1 MVDLPEPDE
10 PTFTPWA
17 EHASPFTTPSKG
29 RVVLR
34 RAVLAHPFRFN
45 GSGDVAVVYD
55 TEAVAVEIRTVLGT
69 FASTPNS
76 RGEIEW
82 DPERGSVID
91 RLRHMADDVATREL
105 VKFYVLDALSKYVPA
120 VVLRSATIDT
130 RQHDSGVALVIS
142 LVYDIPAIAVQNVTQ
157 VIET

>member
-17 EHASPFTTPSKG
+17 EHASPFTAPSMGK
-29 RVVLR
+29 VVLR

-55 TEAVAVEIRTVLGT
+55 AEAVAVEIRTILGI
-69 FASTPNS
+69 FAATPNG
-76 RGEIEW
+76 RGEVEW
-82 DPERGSVID
+82 DPERGSVVD

-105 VKFYVLDALSKYVPA
+105 AKFYVVDALTKYIPA
-120 VVLRSATIDT
+120 IVLRSATIDT
-130 RQHDSGVALVIS
+130 RQHDSGIALVIS
-142 LVYDIPAIAVQNVTQ
+142 LTYDIPALAVQNVTQ
-157 VIET
+157 VVET